1 MSVRPTR
8 VPLTRRKVLGRAAA
22 AGLLATP
29 AAALL
34 SACATGGEDNDD
46 TGGESTDDNPF
57 GFDPTSQIDAVFFTG
72 GFGTE
77 YPDAFKELFED
88 RYPESEVGVQGTE
101 TIGTQ
106 VQPRFAG
113 GNPPDLLNN
122 SGDDLMDLSGLVND
136 EAVLDLTPLLE
147 APSLDDPNV
156 KVRDTL
162 QPGTIETGTFGGRMY
177 ALNYSYSTYG
187 MWYDAALFREHG
199 WTPPAT
205 WSEFLALAD
214 EMQAA
219 GIAPFIHQGQHPW
232 YIHNAFME
240 WVYAEGGLDTMLK
253 IDNLEPDAWRQDA
266 VMTAAQ
272 RLHEMVEGGLIYP
285 GSAGLSHTESQQLW
299 LDHEAGFIWC
309 GSWLE
314 NEMAETIPDGFEM
327 SLAAPWAPSDSPA
340 TAAGSLRVGAG
351 EQFVVPA
358 QAANTAGGLEFLRM
372 MCSRAAGA
380 AWAELT
386 SSTSVV
392 VGSAEGV
399 ESTALVSASEV
410 AAAAPEV
417 MDWKGLGWY
426 GTIYEELEAEI
437 AELMAGR
444 STPEA
449 LIDRVQAEADR
460 VVEDD
465 SIEKFTREA

>member
-1 MSVRPTR
+1 MSIPPSLPT
-8 VPLTRRKVLGRAAA
+8 VTRRRLLGRAAA

-29 AAALL
+29 AASLL
-34 SACATGGEDNDD
+34 AACATSGGDNG
-46 TGGESTDDNPF
+46 TGAGEVTDDNPF
-57 GFDPTSQIDAVFFTG
+57 GFDPASQVDAVFFTG

-77 YPDAFKELFED
+77 YPEAFKRLFEE
-88 RYPESEVGVQGTE
+88 RYPEAEVGVQGTE
-101 TIGTQ
+101 TIGTV

-122 SGDDLMDLSGLVND
+122 SGDDLLDLSGLVND
-136 EAVLDLTPLLE
+136 GAVLDLAPLLD
-147 APSLDDPNV
+147 APSLDDPNAR
-156 KVRDTL
+156 VRDVL
-162 QPGTIETGTFGGRMY
+162 QPGTIEAGTFGNRMY

-187 MWYDAALFREHG
+187 MWYDARLFREHG
-199 WTPPAT
+199 WTPPT
-205 WSEFLALAD
+205 SWSEFLALAE
-214 EMQAA
+214 EMQQA

-232 YIHNAFME
+232 YIHNVFME
-240 WVYAEGGLDTMLK
+240 WVYAEGGLDAVLK

-266 VMTAAQ
+266 VMVAAA
-272 RLHEMVEGGLIYP
+272 RLHEMVENGLIYP

-299 LDHEAGFIWC
+299 LDNEAGFIWC

-314 NEMAETIPDGFEM
+314 NEMAETTPPGFEM
-327 SLAAPWAPSDSPA
+327 TLAAPWAPSDSPA
-340 TAAGSLRVGAG
+340 TPAGSLRVGAG

-358 QAANTAGGLEFLRM
+358 QAANTAGGLEFLRL
-372 MCSRAAGA
+372 MCSRAAGQ

-386 SSTSVV
+386 RSTSVV
-392 VGSAEGV
+392 IGSAEGV
-399 ESTALVSASEV
+399 ESTALVSAAQV

-417 MDWKGLGWY
+417 MDWKALGWY

-444 STPEA
+444 STPED

-460 VVEDD
+460 VADDD